1 MDKTM
6 QENEEAVNLSE
17 KLFSRVRKVEE
28 TSTISNSA
36 QELEDVAGEQV
47 LIEGQLSKAWY
58 RVVRSSFW
66 IWQGADP
73 IELEDVL
80 SHIATGV
87 GERSRPELLDTLQ
100 GYVPGNWIF
109 EFSQLAGQY
118 LKQGKAKEQEGHLA
132 AAKHCYLRA
141 ARYYSIASYPH
152 LKGDEL
158 SEQAQVLGNMAY
170 RDAGRLFPVP
180 LKELKIPFRDKEITG
195 YLHLPHEDHPVP
207 VVMVSGSIDSLQID
221 FNRLFEQY
229 LAPCGIGML
238 TLDMPGIGYS
248 SNFPLVQDTSRL
260 HQAALHYLCQEVP
273 WVDNQRIG
281 MVGLRLGGNVA
292 ARLAYLE
299 PAHMKAVVCIG
310 PGLNQFFVDPA
321 LFNQAPPMLRASL
334 ANRLGAD
341 ATNWNELQPQCQI
354 FSLKRQGLVGV
365 TRTRV
370 PILSIGHRR
379 DFICPE
385 SDIRTLASSSYYGKA
400 LVLDKLPVMQVFDRA
415 LTEACDWLKLHFN
428 I

>member
-1 MDKTM
+1 M
-6 QENEEAVNLSE
+6 QDQVSENLSE
-17 KLFSRVRKVEE
+17 KLFSKVRKIQE
-28 TSTISNSA
+28 TSTISNSV
-36 QELEDVAGEQV
+36 ERMDDPCGEQV
-47 LIEGQLSKAWY
+47 LIEGVCSSAWY
-58 RVVRSSFW
+58 RVLRRTFW

-80 SHIATGV
+80 SHIATGE
-87 GERSRPELLDTLQ
+87 GERSYPDKLDTLK
-100 GYVPGNWIF
+100 GYAPGNWIY
-109 EFSQLAGQY
+109 EFSQLAGDY
-118 LKQGKAKEQEGHLA
+118 LKRGRDLEDEGMLEA
-132 AAKHCYLRA
+132 ARTAYLRA
-141 ARYYSIASYPH
+141 ARYYSLASYPH

-158 SEQAQVLGNMAY
+158 AEQAQVQGNLAY
-170 RDAGRLFPVP
+170 RDAGRLMSVP
-180 LKELKIPFRDKEITG
+180 LRELKIPFRGKEICG
-195 YLHLPHEDHPVP
+195 YLHLPTEEHTVP

-221 FNRLFEQY
+221 FYRLFEQY
-229 LAPCGIGML
+229 LAPNGIGML

-248 SNFPLVQDTSRL
+248 SQFPLVQDTSRL
-260 HQAALHYLCQEVP
+260 HQTALHYLRDEVP

-281 MVGLRLGGNVA
+281 MIGVRLGGNVA

-299 PAHMKAVVCIG
+299 PMHLKAIACIG
-310 PGLNQFFVDPA
+310 PGLNQFFVEPQ

-341 ATNWNELQPQCQI
+341 ARDWALLQPQCQI

-370 PILSIGHRR
+370 LILSVGHRR

-385 SDIRTLASSSYYGKA
+385 SDIRTLASSSHYGKA

-415 LTEACDWLKLHFN
+415 LSETCDWLKLHFN